1 MNGKYLR
8 IGAVFFWL
16 LTIGVL
22 SLLPGKTFEDLG
34 YDFFGADKFVHAA
47 LYFLLAFSLIKAVP
61 FSGKTGPALLLALAA
76 SLGWGGM
83 MELLQAQ
90 SFIIGRSADWRDL
103 TANLFGSLCAL
114 VPSLMKRG
122 RVR

>member
-1 MNGKYLR
+1 MKAKYRRAGSVL
-8 IGAVFFWL
+8 FWL

-34 YDFFGADKFVHAA
+34 YNFFGADKFVHAA
-47 LYFLLAFSLIKAVP
+47 LYFFLAFSLIRAVP
-61 FSGKTGPALLLALAA
+61 PSGKTGPALLLALAA
-76 SLGWGGM
+76 SLGWGGL
-83 MELLQAQ
+83 MEILQAQ

-114 VPSLMKRG
+114 VPTLIR
-122 RVR
+122 RRRTP